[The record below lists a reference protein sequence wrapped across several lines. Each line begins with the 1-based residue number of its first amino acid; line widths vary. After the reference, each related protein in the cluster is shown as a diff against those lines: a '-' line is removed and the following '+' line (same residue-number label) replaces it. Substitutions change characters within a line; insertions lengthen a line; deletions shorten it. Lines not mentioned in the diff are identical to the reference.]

1 MDVNEARKIQMHR
14 VCSDCYCA
22 VIAVRNRKTGEFEI
36 QCSTPGCQCRGTIS
50 TRTLERRQAENAAEA
65 QEAKRTL
72 QAAAPWVNPQ
82 HGKSEDQLLKELGF

>member
-50 TRTLERRQAENAAEA
+50 TRTLERRQAANMAEA
-65 QEAKRTL
+65 HDARETL
-72 QAAAPWVNPQ
+72 KQAVPWVDPQ
-82 HGKSEDQLLKELGF
+82 HGKSEAQLLKELGF